1 MASTPKPVKLAE
13 LLQEQQEPFV
23 LEVYLFERGYLR
35 KTSSTN
41 SSSRI
46 TSRTSSKKLTRSSSW
61 GNLSCHK
68 VLRSVCN
75 KLGSRHSE
83 TTSTKGCE
91 NREGKPNGGAE
102 TRRSSRES
110 GGTDTFSSA
119 SSRTQYDSCSE
130 GEKESKEEAPVS
142 LRNKHDASSLAADA
156 TQISESCNMKERKI
170 EWLNGQSS
178 KIHRKQQNPVS
189 VPEDEPPHANASSP
203 LYNKRYKLHTMSRE
217 KETSCPSTY
226 SFNKIIEDPNLSSS
240 LWELLFH
247 PPLEKPRAS
256 GISEKLEPVRSSIN
270 PYPHFAKSKRVLQQK
285 RQLLFDCVREMTE
298 NHAKK
303 SKEQQPHNPNGFL
316 GAEEIGK
323 LIYEKLGSWGGKQA
337 GHEANVNVLSELDL
351 LGSREEW
358 DDSYQEKREIGSEI
372 GDAILEEI
380 IKGIV
385 SEE

>member
-23 LEVYLFERGYLR
+23 LEVYLFERSYLR

-102 TRRSSRES
+102 TRRRSRES

-142 LRNKHDASSLAADA
+142 LRNKHDASSLAPDA
-156 TQISESCNMKERKI
+156 TQISESCNMKERKVGTPLSIQPPSCYRYIFDNIDRLVAENFRSLQKCSLDLLANKANRMLQI

-203 LYNKRYKLHTMSRE
+203 LYNNS
-217 KETSCPSTY
+217 
-226 SFNKIIEDPNLSSS
+226 
-240 LWELLFH
+240 
-247 PPLEKPRAS
+247 
-256 GISEKLEPVRSSIN
+256 
-270 PYPHFAKSKRVLQQK
+270 
-285 RQLLFDCVREMTE
+285 
-298 NHAKK
+298 
-303 SKEQQPHNPNGFL
+303 
-316 GAEEIGK
+316 
-323 LIYEKLGSWGGKQA
+323 
-337 GHEANVNVLSELDL
+337 
-351 LGSREEW
+351 
-358 DDSYQEKREIGSEI
+358 
-372 GDAILEEI
+372 
-380 IKGIV
+380 
-385 SEE
+385 